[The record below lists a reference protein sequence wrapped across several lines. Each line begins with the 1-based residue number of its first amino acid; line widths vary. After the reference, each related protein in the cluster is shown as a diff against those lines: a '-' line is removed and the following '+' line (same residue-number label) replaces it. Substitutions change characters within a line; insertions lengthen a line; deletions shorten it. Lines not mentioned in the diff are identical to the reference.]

1 MFQIIWERKYKSI
14 IDLHGPNIDPSLKLI
29 YVWRNNFGHWRNNF
43 GRNVATSLVQPIAMQ
58 ITNFPSK
65 I

>member
-14 IDLHGPNIDPSLKLI
+14 NDLHGPNIDPSLKLI
-29 YVWRNNFGHWRNNF
+29 YVWRNNFG
-43 GRNVATSLVQPIAMQ
+43 RNVAISLVQPIAMQ

>member
-14 IDLHGPNIDPSLKLI
+14 NDLHGPNIDPSLKLI
-29 YVWRNNFGHWRNNF
+29 YVWRNNF